1 MLRYDTAAP
10 FDDPAA
16 WDTHVPVDNSG
27 FDGGFF
33 DGRYVYYVPFTRA
46 AAPGESVFHG
56 TWLRYDTAAP
66 FDDPAAWD
74 THDASH
80 TDGLHTTAYNAGA
93 FDGRYFYTA
102 PWRGDRDGS
111 HAHGRVQ
118 RYDTL
123 GADGAFSLRYGDVGH
138 NGGLCAAVPGPSFTV
153 NTTGGAVSIAAHQTL
168 APGVHHLA
176 GVYDGAAHPAL
187 YRWRARGLAPGQ
199 RPSVATDGHPRDHR
213 PYRRRQRPLP
223 RHHHRSISIACR
235 PQRRLGRSNL

>member
-10 FDDPAA
+10 FDDPTA
-16 WDTHVPVDNSG
+16 WDTYVLGHNSG

-56 TWLRYDTAAP
+56 SWLRYDTAAP
-66 FDDPAAWD
+66 FDDPSAWD
-74 THDASH
+74 THDASY

-102 PWRGDRDGS
+102 PWRGDRGRR
-111 HAHGRVQ
+111 HAHGRVL

-138 NGGLCAAVPGPSFTV
+138 NGGLCAAVPGPSFIV

-168 APGVHHLA
+168 APGRPSPRR
-176 GVYDGAAHPAL
+176 GVRRRVHPAL
-187 YRWRARGLAPGQ
+187 HRRRARSLAFSLW
-199 RPSVATDGHPRDHR
+199 PSVATDGHPRDHR
-213 PYRRRQRPLP
+213 PYRRR
-223 RHHHRSISIACR
+223 
-235 PQRRLGRSNL
+235 